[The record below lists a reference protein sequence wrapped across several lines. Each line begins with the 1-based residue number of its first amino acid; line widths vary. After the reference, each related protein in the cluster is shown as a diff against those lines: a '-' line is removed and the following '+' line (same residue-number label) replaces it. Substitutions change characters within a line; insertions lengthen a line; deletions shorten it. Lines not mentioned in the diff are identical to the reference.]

1 MKKIFIM
8 LLVSAL
14 CGAMY
19 AATPIA
25 PESNNVASITGYIT
39 DEDGSALVGA
49 TVYVPELQRG
59 TISDMDGKYRLNK
72 LPMGKK
78 LHIRIAYVGFET
90 MIKEVILSQS
100 VVTMNIKLD
109 HSVIQTEDV
118 VITGGYVTS
127 QHENAVK
134 IDIVRPDDLLTT
146 PNLTQ
151 ALAQVPGVDVI
162 SKGNGPTKPVIHG
175 LWGNNIM
182 VLQDGIK
189 VENYQYSENHPMS
202 VDNTN
207 LGHVEVIKG
216 PASLLYGSDAIG
228 GVVNFVAAPLA
239 PEGKTQG
246 RVTSQVFSATEGWN
260 TLAEIN
266 TTQGAISGGL
276 SIKRNQHADYRQG
289 NGDDAENS
297 RFNQT
302 NLKGYLAYSLPNGV
316 FKLSA
321 EQFDQK
327 LGMTVGGALP
337 LVTYN
342 SHHNSLWYQDLRRR
356 IIRSDNT
363 VFLGKVKWDIK
374 GSWQETLRK
383 LQVTSP
389 DPNLE
394 MALTTYTI
402 DSKWS
407 IPTSEVSNL
416 IVGLQGKVQD
426 NENKND
432 RVEKLLPDTDINS
445 WAVVGLYQTAI
456 GDKWNVQGGL
466 RYDWSTIKTK
476 DHEEEEEHGHD
487 EHEHEEISVDKHFN
501 NISGD
506 ISANYRPNDNWT
518 IRLNVAHAFR
528 VPTLSEFTSDGHHGA
543 RMEFGNPDL
552 DTQEATN
559 IDLSAHYHSRLVTF
573 DVAGF
578 YNKINNYIY
587 AQLTGETDAD
597 SGSPMYQYRQDD
609 AKLYGG
615 EAGIHVHPE
624 MIPWLHVQSTYSYVV
639 GKRDDDVRLPFIP
652 AQKFR
657 TELRAELPSSRYF
670 KRNRISLNNLST
682 LRQDE
687 PGEFETETAGYS
699 IWGMK
704 ASTEIQVEKQPIQV
718 SLTADNLLDK
728 TYIDHLSTLKPM
740 GIYNQ
745 GRSFILSVTV
755 PFGW

>member
-1 MKKIFIM
+1 M

-19 AATPIA
+19 AATPMA
-25 PESNNVASITGYIT
+25 PGSNNVASITGHIT
-39 DEDGSALVGA
+39 DKDGSALVGA
-49 TVYVPELQRG
+49 TVYITELQRG

-90 MIKEVILSQS
+90 LIKEVVLTQS
-100 VVTMNIKLD
+100 VVSMDIKLN
-109 HSVIQTEDV
+109 HTVIQTEDV
-118 VITGGYVTS
+118 VVTGGYVTS

-134 IDIVRPDDLLTT
+134 IDIVRPDDLQGT

-151 ALAQVPGVDVI
+151 ALAQVPGVDII

-228 GVVNFVAAPLA
+228 GVVNFVSARPAPV
-239 PEGKTQG
+239 GSVQG
-246 RVTSQVFSATEGWN
+246 RVTSQAFSATNGWN

-266 TTQGAISGGL
+266 TTQGPVSGGV
-276 SIKRNQHADYRQG
+276 SVKRNQHEDYRQG
-289 NGDDAENS
+289 NGDDAKNT
-297 RFNQT
+297 RFNQL
-302 NLKGYLAYSLPNGV
+302 NLKGYLAYSSSIGV
-316 FKLSA
+316 FKLTV
-321 EQFDQK
+321 EQFDQQ
-327 LGMTVGGALP
+327 LGMSVGAAQS

-342 SHHNSLWYQDLRRR
+342 SHHNDIWYQDLRRR
-356 IIRSDNT
+356 AVTSQNT
-363 VFLGKVKWDIK
+363 LFLGNVKWQIK

-383 LQVTSP
+383 LQTADV
-389 DPNLE
+389 DPELE
-394 MALTTYTI
+394 MALNTYTI

-407 IPTSEVSNL
+407 IPTTDSSNL
-416 IVGLQGKVQD
+416 ILGLQGASQN

-445 WAVVGLYQTAI
+445 FAVVGLYQTAI
-456 GDKWNVQGGL
+456 GEKWNLQGGL
-466 RYDWSTIKTK
+466 RYDWSHIDTK
-476 DHEEEEEHGHD
+476 DMEDHEEEGEHHEE
-487 EHEHEEISVDKHFN
+487 EHEHEAVSVDRHYN
-501 NISGD
+501 NLSAD
-506 ISANYRPNDNWT
+506 ISANYRPNEHWT
-518 IRLNVAHAFR
+518 LRLNVAHAFR
-528 VPTLSEFTSDGHHGA
+528 VPTLSELTSDGHHGA
-543 RMEFGNPDL
+543 RIELGNVDL

-578 YNKINNYIY
+578 YNQINKFIY
-587 AQLTGETDAD
+587 AEATGETNE
-597 SGSPMYQYRQDD
+597 SGSPTYQYRQND
-609 AKLYGG
+609 ARLYGA
-615 EAGIHVHPE
+615 EAGLHVHPE
-624 MIPWLHVQSTYSYVV
+624 MIPWLHLESTYSYVV
-639 GKRDDDVRLPFIP
+639 GKREGGDYLPFIP

-657 TELRAELPSSRYF
+657 TEVRAQLPSNRYF
-670 KRNRISLNNLST
+670 KRNMISLNNLSV
-682 LRQDE
+682 LRQNN
-687 PGEFETETAGYS
+687 PNEFETETPGYA

-728 TYIDHLSTLKPM
+728 TYIDHLSTLKPL

-745 GRSFILSVTV
+745 GRSFVLSVTV